1 MPTYIT
7 IAESINANTC
17 SYNRKIYI
25 PPVYFY
31 VAKYICFTWNTKGQR
46 GREWERR
53 GGGMGDIFGSV
64 DSSVMQSRVVAGS
77 QGGSGYGGVTPSTV
91 YTHRRGVV
99 SIDE

>member
-31 VAKYICFTWNTKGQR
+31 VAIVLTVPRETYIRAGMEWQKKGW
-46 GREWERR
+46 GYADDICKSGFERKAER
-53 GGGMGDIFGSV
+53 GGSW
-64 DSSVMQSRVVAGS
+64 Q
-77 QGGSGYGGVTPSTV
+77 P
-91 YTHRRGVV
+91 RGVGV
-99 SIDE
+99 RWGHA